1 MSGNK
6 TQKSVNNVF
15 TKMHSITKCII
26 NKKICASQHIV
37 WPLRWKQQENFTIS
51 RHLTKPADQTLRSIL
66 KFLEYNQN
74 ISIKKYERALT
85 HHYMILKTYFV
96 ISKRSHRCHIDLGMS
111 KEKKTFSASMMMVY
125 LYSVHVTWEG

>member
-1 MSGNK
+1 MVLLFGITSDLAPLSVAGRNFMSGNE

-51 RHLTKPADQTLRSIL
+51 RHSTKPADQTLRSIL

-74 ISIKKYERALT
+74 RGAMDFDKK
-85 HHYMILKTYFV
+85 I
-96 ISKRSHRCHIDLGMS
+96 
-111 KEKKTFSASMMMVY
+111 
-125 LYSVHVTWEG
+125 